1 MNVYA
6 GFGLQKQN
14 ILILSIETNHNL
26 YKKKTLDQL
35 ETMPTNS

>member
-26 YKKKTLDQL
+26 YKKNIR
-35 ETMPTNS
+35 PIRNYAN

>member
-6 GFGLQKQN
+6 GFGLQKQK

-26 YKKKTLDQL
+26 YKKTLGQL
-35 ETMPTNS
+35 ETMPTNF